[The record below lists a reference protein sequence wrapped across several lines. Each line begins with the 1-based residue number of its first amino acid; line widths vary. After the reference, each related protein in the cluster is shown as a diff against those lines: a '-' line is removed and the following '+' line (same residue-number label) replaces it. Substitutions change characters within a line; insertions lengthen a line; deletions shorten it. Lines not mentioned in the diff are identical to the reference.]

1 MSIILNDDQSLFDS
15 GTLPEFT
22 ASNPM
27 VFNTVGDFGYMSP
40 DIDQEA
46 VQKGFVMKGDI
57 KVVDQPNVLNSNANN
72 SCYWI
77 YDQCPY
83 YSIK

>member
-1 MSIILNDDQSLFDS
+1 
-15 GTLPEFT
+15 
-22 ASNPM
+22 M

-72 SCYWI
+72 TVIGFYN
-77 YDQCPY
+77 QCPY